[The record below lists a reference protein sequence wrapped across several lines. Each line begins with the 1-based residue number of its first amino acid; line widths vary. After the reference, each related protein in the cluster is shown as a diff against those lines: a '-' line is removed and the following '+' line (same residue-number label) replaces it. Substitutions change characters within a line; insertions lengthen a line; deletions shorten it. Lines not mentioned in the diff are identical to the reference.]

1 MLTPFGPCLRRADLI
16 HPPFKT
22 SQKKSAEQLRR
33 ERPTGRTHCND
44 FWVVLFRLNGAGRAG
59 EGEGNCGNVPTEKH
73 CPSWVVAKFKARSCN
88 PHTATTSLPLPP
100 RLCSSQRLP
109 GRYHFIADHLLA
121 HDRDTSS
128 LFLVDLFL
136 PFLQISSMHRSSPA
150 QSARG
155 TPRRART
162 ALADA
167 ATPLASPLGSPV
179 GPKPPKTFISSL
191 EIPVQGAVPIPQ
203 PPGSAKS
210 TPFSSAVAPAPP
222 TPTASSST
230 STTATQSGRRAPRRS
245 KTEALAALQNAVH
258 ADGADDG
265 PPPGPTLFH
274 PDAAPLPAAPRLDM
288 GTVRTPS
295 RGRRVSASPQAPQKE
310 RPFGLQDCPAFYPTP
325 EEFRDP
331 MSYIRS
337 ISTQAQEYGIA
348 KIVPPETWRMP
359 FVTDTEVSEVF
370 EKKNHEASEEGG
382 RERWAHGLFFLEIQ
396 VHDAVAVPQ
405 FDRGCVSCKDQFL
418 GATVQVPSATG

>member
-1 MLTPFGPCLRRADLI
+1 MRDRL
-16 HPPFKT
+16 
-22 SQKKSAEQLRR
+22 AEH
-33 ERPTGRTHCND
+33 TGRI
-44 FWVVLFRLNGAGRAG
+44 FRGDLDVFSVEWGR
-59 EGEGNCGNVPTEKH
+59 EGWRRRGKGNCGNVPTEKQ

-109 GRYHFIADHLLA
+109 DRYHFIADHLLA
-121 HDRDTSS
+121 HHQGTSR
-128 LFLVDLFL
+128 LFLVNLFL

-167 ATPLASPLGSPV
+167 ATPLASPLGSPM
-179 GPKPPKTFISSL
+179 GPKPPKTFTSSL

-203 PPGSAKS
+203 PLGSAKS

-230 STTATQSGRRAPRRS
+230 STTATHSGRRAPRRS
-245 KTEALAALQNAVH
+245 KTEALAALQNVVH
-258 ADGADDG
+258 ADGTDDG
-265 PPPGPTLFH
+265 PPSGPTLFH
-274 PDAAPLPAAPRLDM
+274 PDAAPLPAAPHLDM
-288 GTVRTPS
+288 GTIRTSS
-295 RGRRVSASPQAPQKE
+295 RSRRVAASPQAPQKE

-337 ISTQAQEYGIA
+337 IAPQAQEFGIA

-370 EKKNHEASEEGG
+370 EKKNRGGPEGWG
-382 RERWAHGLFFLEIQ
+382 GEQWAHGFFFFRNSGSR
-396 VHDAVAVPQ
+396 H
-405 FDRGCVSCKDQFL
+405 GC
-418 GATVQVPSATG
+418 SASIR